1 MLLLLSVTL
10 MCECEPQ
17 NYGAHQ
23 SELGK
28 VMTWDSIMW
37 KGGRAQ
43 RQIELC
49 EFSRLTVVTRSHF
62 ASNLSLQVRKA

>member
-1 MLLLLSVTL
+1 MLLLLLSVTL

-37 KGGRAQ
+37 KGGKAQ

-49 EFSRLTVVTRSHF
+49 
-62 ASNLSLQVRKA
+62 